1 VYDRTIGETAG
12 QPTNRRPKFQ
22 LRSATMRLRNRA
34 LARVDSEHLLLLK
47 GLLLWAVI
55 GTAFLAAWHY
65 HLLQRVWTGDSTGL
79 SVAITL
85 VFLGVAAHGSWHVLR
100 LSRALN
106 HVADVRDVV
115 ASEVTT
121 EARQSGRIDA
131 LPEGCVSG
139 YIQSL
144 QTKATIAGPRTPL
157 DQSLLLDAFEADLR
171 RGHELGWFVADL
183 LLSLG
188 LLGTVIGFVLM
199 LGPMSHLDAAD
210 QGAIRAALAAM
221 SGGMAVALYTTLA
234 GLIGG
239 MLLKVQGFLL
249 DGAVQELVRRTTQL
263 TEIYILPAIERR
275 RSDAT
280 A

>member
-1 VYDRTIGETAG
+1 
-12 QPTNRRPKFQ
+12 
-22 LRSATMRLRNRA
+22 MRLRNRA

-55 GTAFLAAWHY
+55 GIAFLAAWHY
-65 HLLQRVWTGDSTGL
+65 GLLQRVWTEDSTGI
-79 SVAITL
+79 SVGITL
-85 VFLGVAAHGSWHVLR
+85 VFLAVAAHGSAHVLG

-106 HVADVRDVV
+106 HVADVRETIT
-115 ASEVTT
+115 SEAMP
-121 EARQSGRIDA
+121 EARGSGQIDG
-131 LPEGCVSG
+131 LPDGCVSN
-139 YIQSL
+139 YIQTL
-144 QTKATIAGPRTPL
+144 QTKARIGGQRTMI
-157 DQSLLLDAFEADLR
+157 DQGLLLDAFEADLR
-171 RGHELGWFVADL
+171 RGHELGWFAADL

-188 LLGTVIGFVLM
+188 LLGTVIGFILM
-199 LGPMSHLDAAD
+199 LGPISHLDSAD

-275 RSDAT
+275 RLHAT